1 MKRERAKL
9 ENDRVET
16 SDAIVEITPASSKR
30 QTKKISDDRS
40 KISDLLPID
49 LKMEILKRLP
59 VKTLARF
66 LCLSKEYASIISC
79 RDFMKLYLTESTNSP
94 QSLIFTFES
103 KTHRKH
109 FFFSA
114 SPWEQ
119 EEEDEM
125 SPQNEDESSSS
136 ACVATYHMKCHS
148 QPYTTVAPSV
158 HGLICYGHPSKLMV
172 YNPSTR
178 RSITLPKI
186 DSQRINMYHFLGYD
200 PIHGDYKVLCMTVG
214 MHVYKGRGM
223 AQELRVL
230 TLGNGNSWR
239 LIEDFP
245 PHFLDYHYSPD
256 ICINGVLYYGA
267 LLDIKRPAVM
277 SFDVKS
283 EKFHL
288 IKGPD
293 RDLRPKLKSFNGKLV
308 VLFST
313 NGGFELWVLEDA
325 VKHEWEKKLF
335 VSDIDCWRNGC
346 MFQAFC
352 LTDEGEFIFAPR
364 ELGKPPF
371 SLLYYDPQENTEGTV
386 HIEGITEL
394 KLPLWDNDSDRRLIS
409 IFSGQVENLMCL

>member
-1 MKRERAKL
+1 
-9 ENDRVET
+9 
-16 SDAIVEITPASSKR
+16 
-30 QTKKISDDRS
+30 
-40 KISDLLPID
+40 
-49 LKMEILKRLP
+49 
-59 VKTLARF
+59 
-66 LCLSKEYASIISC
+66 
-79 RDFMKLYLTESTNSP
+79 
-94 QSLIFTFES
+94 
-103 KTHRKH
+103 
-109 FFFSA
+109 
-114 SPWEQ
+114 
-119 EEEDEM
+119 M
-125 SPQNEDESSSS
+125 SPQNEDESSPS

-214 MHVYKGRGM
+214 IHVYKGRGM
-223 AQELRVL
+223 AEELRVL

-245 PHFLDYHYSPD
+245 PHFLEYHYSPD
-256 ICINGVLYYGA
+256 ICIN
-267 LLDIKRPAVM
+267 
-277 SFDVKS
+277 
-283 EKFHL
+283 
-288 IKGPD
+288 GPD

-313 NGGFELWVLEDA
+313 NGGFELWVLEDSA
-325 VKHEWEKKLF
+325 KHEWAKKLF

-346 MFQAFC
+346 MFQVFC